1 MASKAELERLE
12 LKAQIERD
20 LAEARQWAAQSEP
33 EKPAAPSYAKTLET
47 IKPFVFGGVSG
58 ICASSCIQPLDTIKV
73 RIQLM
78 GEGVKGGPRGSL
90 IGTGSAIIK
99 EEGWLALYSGL
110 SAAVLRQAVY
120 GTARLG
126 LFRTFSDML
135 QHDSHSPLPFYQKAA
150 CGLASGALG
159 ALIGNPCDLALVRM
173 QADGSLP
180 KEQRRKYKGVFNA
193 LARITREEGV
203 TTLWRGS
210 LPTVYRAMAMNC
222 GMLATYDQSK
232 EMLVPLVGTGTSNNI
247 LASVMSGGVAA
258 VVTLPFDMMKTRIQR
273 MHPGPDG
280 KMPYTGVPDCAM
292 KIVKSE
298 GVFAL
303 WKGLGTFCVR
313 VAPHACITLLVND
326 WLNYRFGVWRKQF
339 A

>member
-1 MASKAELERLE
+1 MSSRAEVERLK
-12 LKAQIERD
+12 LKAQ
-20 LAEARQWAAQSEP
+20 LEADYAATSREAP
-33 EKPAAPSYAKTLET
+33 VTKPPPPSYVKTVET
-47 IKPFVFGGVSG
+47 IKPFVFGGFSG
-58 ICASSCIQPLDTIKV
+58 ICATSCIQPLDTIKV

-90 IGTGSAIIK
+90 IGTGSAIIRD
-99 EEGWLALYSGL
+99 EGFMALYSGY

-126 LFRTFSDML
+126 LFRTFSDKL
-135 QHDSHSPLPFYQKAA
+135 QVDAHSPLPFYQKAA

-159 ALIGNPCDLALVRM
+159 ALIGNPADLSLVRM

-180 KEQRRKYKGVFNA
+180 VDRRRNYKGVFNA
-193 LARITREEGV
+193 LSRIVKEEGV

-232 EMLVPLVGTGTSNNI
+232 EMLVPFVGTGTGNNL
-247 LASVMSGGVAA
+247 LASVISGIVAA

-273 MHPGPDG
+273 MHAGPDG
-280 KMPYTGVPDCAM
+280 KMPYKGVFDCGS

-298 GVFAL
+298 GPFAL

-326 WLNYRFGVWRKQF
+326 WLNFRFGVWRKTF

>member
-1 MASKAELERLE
+1 MSSKVEAERLE
-12 LKAQIERD
+12 LKSQIEQD
-20 LAEARQWAAQSEP
+20 LAEERRRNAAVVPQ
-33 EKPAAPSYAKTLET
+33 KPPAPSYLKTVET
-47 IKPFVFGGVSG
+47 IKPFVFGGFSG
-58 ICASSCIQPLDTIKV
+58 ICATSCIQPLDTIKV

-90 IGTGSAIIK
+90 IGTGSAIIR
-99 EEGWLALYSGL
+99 EEGWLALYSGY

-135 QHDSHSPLPFYQKAA
+135 QHDSHSPLPFYQKTM
-150 CGLASGALG
+150 CGFASGAMG

-180 KEQRRKYKGVFNA
+180 VEKRRKYKGVFNA
-193 LARITREEGV
+193 LTRIAKEEGV
-203 TTLWRGS
+203 PTLWRGS
-210 LPTVYRAMAMNC
+210 LPTIYRAMAMNA
-222 GMLATYDQSK
+222 GMLATYDQAK
-232 EMLVPLVGTGTSNNI
+232 ETLVPLVGSGTSNN
-247 LASVMSGGVAA
+247 LLSSVISGVVAA
-258 VVTLPFDMMKTRIQR
+258 FVTLPFDMTKTRIQR
-273 MHPGPDG
+273 MDKGADG
-280 KMPYTGVPDCAM
+280 KLPYSGVFDCM
-292 KIVKSE
+292 TKIIKNE

-326 WLNYRFGVWRKQF
+326 WLNYRYGVWRKQY

>member
-1 MASKAELERLE
+1 M
-12 LKAQIERD
+12 
-20 LAEARQWAAQSEP
+20 
-33 EKPAAPSYAKTLET
+33 
-47 IKPFVFGGVSG
+47 
-58 ICASSCIQPLDTIKV
+58 
-73 RIQLM
+73 
-78 GEGVKGGPRGSL
+78 
-90 IGTGSAIIK
+90 
-99 EEGWLALYSGL
+99 ALYSGY

-135 QHDSHSPLPFYQKAA
+135 QVDAHSPLPFYQKAG
-150 CGLASGALG
+150 CGLASGAMG
-159 ALIGNPCDLALVRM
+159 ALIGNPADLALVRM

-180 KEQRRKYKGVFNA
+180 AAQRRNYKGVFNA
-193 LARITREEGV
+193 LSRIVTEEGV

-210 LPTVYRAMAMNC
+210 LPTIYRAMAMNC
-222 GMLATYDQSK
+222 GMLATYDQAK
-232 EMLVPLVGTGTSNNI
+232 EVLVPFVGTGTSNNL
-247 LASVMSGGVAA
+247 LASVTSGIVAA

-273 MHPGPDG
+273 MHAGPDG
-280 KMPYTGVPDCAM
+280 KMPYKGVFDCGS

-298 GVFAL
+298 GPFAL

-326 WLNYRFGVWRKQF
+326 WLNYRYGVWRKTF

>member
-1 MASKAELERLE
+1 MSSRAEVERLK
-12 LKAQIERD
+12 LKAQLEAD
-20 LAEARQWAAQSEP
+20 NANYALSKEAQNAKPPPPSYVKTAEA
-33 EKPAAPSYAKTLET
+33 
-47 IKPFVFGGVSG
+47 IKPFVFGGISG
-58 ICASSCIQPLDTIKV
+58 ICATSCIQPLDTIKV

-90 IGTGSAIIK
+90 IGTGSQIIK
-99 EEGWLALYSGL
+99 EEGFLALYSGY

-126 LFRTFSDML
+126 LFRTFSDLL

-159 ALIGNPCDLALVRM
+159 AVIGNPADLALVRM

-180 KEQRRKYKGVFNA
+180 ADQRRKYKGVIDA
-193 LARITREEGV
+193 LMRIVKEEGV

-210 LPTVYRAMAMNC
+210 MPTVYRAMAMNC

-232 EMLVPLVGTGTSNNI
+232 EMLTPVVGTGTTNN
-247 LASVMSGGVAA
+247 LMASVISGVVAA
-258 VVTLPFDMMKTRIQR
+258 VVTLPFDMIKTRIQR
-273 MHPGPDG
+273 MHKNTEG
-280 KMPYTGVPDCAM
+280 KMPYKGVFDCGT
-292 KIVKSE
+292 KIVKNE
-298 GVFAL
+298 GPFAL

-326 WLNYRFGVWRKQF
+326 WLNYRFGVWRKSY